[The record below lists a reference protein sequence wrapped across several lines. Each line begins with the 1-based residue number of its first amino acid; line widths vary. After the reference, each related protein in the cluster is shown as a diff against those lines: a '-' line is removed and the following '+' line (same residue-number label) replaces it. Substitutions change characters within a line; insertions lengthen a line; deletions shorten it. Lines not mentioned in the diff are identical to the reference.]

1 MVKRVG
7 DISRSRG
14 SSMVHRERRE
24 RRLYMMDW
32 WGRWWGWK
40 VGVGWTL
47 QCCGGVVTVCVVVAL
62 CVACTVA
69 IMSLVVIISQ

>member
-1 MVKRVG
+1 MVKWVG

-14 SSMVHRERRE
+14 SSMVQRERRE
-24 RRLYMMDW
+24 RCLYMMD
-32 WGRWWGWK
+32 RWRRWRGWK
-40 VGVGWTL
+40 VGVRWTL
-47 QCCGGVVTVCVVVAL
+47 QCGGGVVTVCVVVAL